1 MPKYCYSCKGCDAKF
16 EVFHSLHDVY
26 TICKIC
32 DVSGSLERV
41 PSDIFLSI
49 KDGHLPQDNTPG
61 RLVKDAIDETRKEL
75 HKEKD
80 SLKNRR
86 YNK

>member
-1 MPKYCYSCKGCDAKF
+1 M
-16 EVFHSLHDVY
+16 
-26 TICKIC
+26 
-32 DVSGSLERV
+32 SGSLERV

-49 KDGHLPQDNTPG
+49 KDGHSPQHSTPG
-61 RLVKDAIDETRKEL
+61 RLVKDAIDETKKEL

-80 SLKNRR
+80 SLKNRM